1 MAARHVLRTPWNISP
16 VRGKTIISSLLA
28 PITRFRQACSIH
40 THSSILSSELSSAV
54 ETDKTK
60 PDEGEIVE
68 NDEGKNILEH
78 PDYFEVHKLFTL
90 KDLFNANVHL
100 GHNEGCW
107 DPLMKPYLFGVR
119 EKHHIIDLNQ
129 TVVHLRLALN
139 VLSHIAYKRGKILFI
154 SAHPQFEELTQRTA
168 RECDEYF
175 ITRRWRGGTLTNSYM
190 LLGTTELV
198 DMIIFLHLPS
208 LGKNTLAVTEAAQLN
223 IPTIG
228 IVDSDCNPNMIMY
241 PIPGNDDTPSAV
253 QLYCNL
259 FKKVIIKAKEE
270 RRKLGSDTEESG
282 ENA

>member
-60 PDEGEIVE
+60 PDEGGEIVVE
-68 NDEGKNILEH
+68 IVKELNTRNCTHLLLPPVLSGDINI
-78 PDYFEVHKLFTL
+78 FFS
-90 KDLFNANVHL
+90 F
-100 GHNEGCW
+100 
-107 DPLMKPYLFGVR
+107 
-119 EKHHIIDLNQ
+119 Q
-129 TVVHLRLALN
+129 LALN

-198 DMIIFLHLPS
+198 DLIIFLHLPS

-259 FKKVIIKAKEE
+259 FKKVIMKAKEE

>member
-60 PDEGEIVE
+60 PDEGEV
-68 NDEGKNILEH
+68 
-78 PDYFEVHKLFTL
+78 F
-90 KDLFNANVHL
+90 
-100 GHNEGCW
+100 
-107 DPLMKPYLFGVR
+107 
-119 EKHHIIDLNQ
+119 LN
-129 TVVHLRLALN
+129 LLALN

-198 DMIIFLHLPS
+198 DLIIFLHLPS

-259 FKKVIIKAKEE
+259 FKKVIMKAKEE
-270 RRKLGSDTEESG
+270 RRKLGSDTEES
-282 ENA
+282 EILPLSAVDCVTLPDIILARPFKQATCTKYTTALSS

>member
-1 MAARHVLRTPWNISP
+1 MLLPPVLSGDINIFFS
-16 VRGKTIISSLLA
+16 
-28 PITRFRQACSIH
+28 FQ
-40 THSSILSSELSSAV
+40 
-54 ETDKTK
+54 
-60 PDEGEIVE
+60 
-68 NDEGKNILEH
+68 
-78 PDYFEVHKLFTL
+78 
-90 KDLFNANVHL
+90 
-100 GHNEGCW
+100 
-107 DPLMKPYLFGVR
+107 
-119 EKHHIIDLNQ
+119 
-129 TVVHLRLALN
+129 LALN

-190 LLGTTELV
+190 LLGTTELIDLIV
-198 DMIIFLHLPS
+198 FLHLPS

-259 FKKVIIKAKEE
+259 FKKVIMKAKEE
-270 RRKLGSDTEESG
+270 RRKLGSDTEESS